1 MKRRI
6 SYVTGTRADF
16 GLMRN
21 CLSEISTSKQLDLDV
36 IVTGMHLDENFGF
49 TLKEV
54 EAAGFSI
61 RDCVPVDMGHATGAG
76 MAIGIGDMI
85 KGFTVSLAKN
95 RPDVVLLLGDR
106 GEMLAGAIAAI
117 HLSIPIV
124 HIHGGERSGTVDEP
138 VRHAISKL
146 AHYHFVATAGSK
158 DRLVRMGE
166 NVDAIFVVGAP
177 GIDDTRAIALPSRKA
192 LIERAGLDPDK
203 RVALLLYHPVL
214 IDAGHAGEDVAMI
227 LEALRLEEFQTIAL
241 QPNADAGN
249 DRIRAVL
256 ESAAAAGD
264 IQLTSHMLR
273 KNFLE
278 WVSAADVMIGNSSAG
293 IIEAASFRTR
303 VINIG
308 SRQAMRERG
317 ANVFDVAVNLEE
329 IRRELKKVRLG
340 KKLNVENIYGDGK
353 TAARIVKLLENIRLD
368 HTILAKSNAY

>member
-6 SYVTGTRADF
+6 SYITGTRADF

-21 CLSEISTSKQLDLDV
+21 CLSEISASKQLELDV

-49 TLKEV
+49 TFKEV
-54 EAAGFSI
+54 EAAGYSI
-61 RDCVPVDMGHATGAG
+61 RDCVPVDMGHSTGHG

-95 RPDVVLLLGDR
+95 RPDIVLLLGDR

-138 VRHAISKL
+138 IRHAISKL

-166 NVDAIFVVGAP
+166 NIDAIFVVGAP
-177 GIDDTRAIALPSRKA
+177 GIDDTRTISLPSRKA
-192 LIERAGLDPDK
+192 LIERAGLDPNK
-203 RVALLLYHPVL
+203 RLALLLYHPVL
-214 IDAGHAGEDVAMI
+214 IDARHAGEDVAII

-249 DRIRAVL
+249 DRIRAIL

-273 KNFLE
+273 ENFLE

-317 ANVFDVAVNLEE
+317 VNVFDAATNLEE
-329 IRRELKKVRLG
+329 IRRELKRVRLG
-340 KKLNVENIYGDGK
+340 EKLNVENIYGDGQ
-353 TAARIVKLLENIRLD
+353 TSGRIVKLLENIRLD
-368 HTILAKSNAY
+368 RAILAKSNAY